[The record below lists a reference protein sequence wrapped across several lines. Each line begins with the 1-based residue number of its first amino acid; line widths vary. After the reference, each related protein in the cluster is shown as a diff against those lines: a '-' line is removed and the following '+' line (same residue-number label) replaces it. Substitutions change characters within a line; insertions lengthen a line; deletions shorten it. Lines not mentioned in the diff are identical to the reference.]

1 MAQDN
6 VYITVKLL
14 AYESHTCL
22 IPKLVFFRLLW
33 NAAFVVFHVS
43 FICRNLTI
51 DTWCMVYLVINI
63 IYLKIRKEKPAK
75 FHRKKNCHSFCQNEL
90 S

>member
-22 IPKLVFFRLLW
+22 IPKLVFFPLLW

-51 DTWCMVYLVINI
+51 DMVYLVINI